1 MSEKKTTDDPQVALY
16 AALVAA
22 QAQARG
28 VEKDA
33 NNNFHRY
40 RYVSAEHMI
49 GEAKEILTAH
59 GLAVVPVASTVDG
72 PIYVPPDGSADDW
85 QKVSK
90 SAATL
95 DAKWAVLHRQGGRI
109 EVETSWPVV
118 PEKGRPIDKAVAA
131 ARTAS
136 LSYLLRDLLQIPRV
150 EEGTD
155 LDGDE
160 RDRHD
165 NRSHQPPPRQQQQ
178 QARPAPET
186 GPLSGAP
193 AAAWVVQYGAQLDD
207 AKTQERFYEIVD
219 SPANMETMK
228 RLDEKW
234 APVARELE
242 ERTWDRL
249 DPSSA
254 RQTRAGGAVAEGVAY
269 VDKQIAAK
277 RSNGK
282 QQAAAR

>member
-1 MSEKKTTDDPQVALY
+1 VKAIAL
-16 AALVAA
+16 
-22 QAQARG
+22 
-28 VEKDA
+28 
-33 NNNFHRY
+33 
-40 RYVSAEHMI
+40 
-49 GEAKEILTAH
+49 H
-59 GLAVVPVASTVDG
+59 GLG
-72 PIYVPPDGSADDW
+72 LHIYAGEDLPLGSDD
-85 QKVSK
+85 
-90 SAATL
+90 
-95 DAKWAVLHRQGGRI
+95 
-109 EVETSWPVV
+109 
-118 PEKGRPIDKAVAA
+118 EKH
-131 ARTAS
+131 
-136 LSYLLRDLLQIPRV
+136 
-150 EEGTD
+150 E
-155 LDGDE
+155 
-160 RDRHD
+160 
-165 NRSHQPPPRQQQQ
+165 PPPKAAPRP
-178 QARPAPET
+178 QAKAAPAPET